1 MAKHITAFVL
11 DRVAGTDE
19 ARVRCRVKWDGS
31 RQIVA
36 VNIGYRVNVLRWD
49 AESQHCVPRSY
60 HGRSRTP
67 SAEINGVIDQL
78 RLAVDTYFLSAEA
91 PNADELR
98 EALQKIVRPIG
109 AASAREHRRNVF
121 AAYDAFMA
129 ERGER
134 NKWTDATLRK
144 MMNVR
149 RHLKEWRE
157 DLKWE
162 DLDESGLFSYMEH
175 LRTATQMDNRQRK
188 ASGEKKEKRKG
199 LRDSTVEKHLAM
211 LKWFLGWAESKGF
224 LTCYDYKAFRPKLQK
239 VENPVIFLEWD
250 ELMTL
255 YNIDLKERPDLARV
269 RDVFAF
275 CAFTS
280 LRYSDVKSLRWAD
293 VSDTC
298 ITVTTQKTSDALRI
312 ELNDYSSELIGRY
325 VDEAFPDDRVF
336 PVLSN
341 QKMNEKLKE
350 LGQLCSFDRLI
361 RVTEFRNGRRI
372 DSLLPKWSLLST
384 HAARRTF
391 ICNALMMGIA
401 PNVVMRWTGH
411 ADYDSMKPYIAV
423 ADSVKA
429 KEMAKFNRPK

>member
-11 DRVAGTDE
+11 DRIAGTDE

-36 VNIGYRVNVLRWD
+36 VNIGYRVNILRWD

-78 RLAVDTYFLSAEA
+78 RLAVDTYFLNAEA
-91 PNADELR
+91 PDADHLR
-98 EALQKIVRPIG
+98 DALQKVVRPVD
-109 AASAREHRRNVF
+109 AASARESRRSVF
-121 AAYDAFMA
+121 VAYDAFMA

-162 DLDESGLFSYMEH
+162 DLDEAGLFSYMEH
-175 LRTATQMDNRQRK
+175 LRTATQMDNKSSRQ
-188 ASGEKKEKRKG
+188 G

-211 LKWFLGWAESKGF
+211 LKWFLGWAEHKGF
-224 LTCYDYKAFRPKLQK
+224 LTCYDYRTFRPKLQK

-255 YNIDLKERPDLARV
+255 YNIELEERPDLARV

-280 LRYSDVKSLRWAD
+280 LRYSDVKALRWSD

-312 ELNDYSSELIGRY
+312 ELNDYSSELISRY

-350 LGQLCSFDRLI
+350 LGQLCGFDRLI
-361 RVTEFRNGRRI
+361 RITEFRNGKRQ

-401 PNVVMRWTGH
+401 PNIVMRWTGH